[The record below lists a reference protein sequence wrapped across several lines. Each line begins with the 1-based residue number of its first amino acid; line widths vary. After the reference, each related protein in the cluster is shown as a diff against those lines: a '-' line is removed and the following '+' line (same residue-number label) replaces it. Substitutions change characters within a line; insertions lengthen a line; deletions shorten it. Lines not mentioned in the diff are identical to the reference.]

1 MKILF
6 NGQGVK
12 SRSIGDYV
20 FPIASPD
27 LEQIQVYE
35 DKYIGRT
42 EQSQK
47 RRANGSKSH
56 LRRQ

>member
-12 SRSIGDYV
+12 SRSIGDFV

-35 DKYIGRT
+35 DKYIVYR
-42 EQSQK
+42 K
-47 RRANGSKSH
+47 N
-56 LRRQ
+56 